1 MSVDVTQ
8 MDPIVFA
15 NTWHEAEE
23 LAMRRNWVIEY
34 SKGAVYPFQIWRGD
48 NRGMVNDFK
57 SLLDLKVWLTKV
69 SARAGMR
76 RVAIR
81 STGLPQTIEYV
92 FDPDAFSDSE
102 VLRTVLN
109 LNDPGKAYTVNF
121 RNIDSRFANHL
132 PWLTK

>member
-23 LAMRRNWVIEY
+23 LAMHRNWVLYY
-34 SKGAVYPFQIWRGD
+34 SKGAVHPFQIWRGD

-57 SLLDLKVWLTKV
+57 SILDLKLWLTKV
-69 SARAGMR
+69 SARTTMR

-81 STGLPQTIEYV
+81 STDLPQTIEYV
-92 FDPDAFSDSE
+92 FDSDAFSDSE

-109 LNDPGKAYTVNF
+109 LNDPGETYTVNF
-121 RNIDSRFANHL
+121 HNIDSRIADDV